1 MSSKIKRSLYQE
13 KDYYRGVYESH
24 PKEHFSAFRRDYAR
38 VIHSASFRRLQG
50 KTQIF
55 PCSESEFFRN
65 RLTHS
70 LEVAQVAKSIATG
83 LNSRFDL
90 DLDTDLVET
99 AALCHDIGHPP
110 FGHNGEKALHAK
122 MREYGGFE
130 GNAQT
135 LRLLAKT
142 EKKVFKGE
150 GPIHSGKDN
159 RFGLNLTHRTLAA
172 TLKYDKEIPSYIINS
187 SDRPIKGYY
196 ASEKAMVEKIKQ
208 HVLFGY
214 PLDALHGRKF
224 KTIECSI
231 MDLADDIAYS
241 TYDIE
246 DAFKGGFLDPL
257 SMVNAEEKV
266 LIKVQ
271 QQAELDGLHL
281 SITDIKAIL
290 KSIFEGII
298 DFDAKFDDVYQ
309 QAKKLANSSYLRTKF
324 TSNLVHY
331 CISHVSLNYDEV
343 CPVLSSV
350 SLEPDV
356 YKQVEVL
363 KLFVYFTVISSPK
376 MNVVRYQG
384 REIISSLF
392 DILINSQIETSLLPE
407 DVGEIFYAFDPDDQ
421 VNRARVISD
430 FIASMT
436 DRYAIELHNRLTS
449 SSVQS
454 IFKPV

>member
-1 MSSKIKRSLYQE
+1 MSEKSLYQD

-24 PKEHFSAFRRDYAR
+24 PKEHFSPFRRDYAR

-70 LEVAQVAKSIATG
+70 LEVAQVAKSIAIN
-83 LNSRFDL
+83 LNSGFGLDFDS
-90 DLDTDLVET
+90 DLVET

-122 MREYGGFE
+122 MLEFGGFE

-172 TLKYDKEIPSYIINS
+172 ILKYDKEIPSYIITQ

-196 ASEKAMVEKIKQ
+196 ASEKAMVEKIKE
-208 HVLFGY
+208 HVLAGY
-214 PLDALHGRKF
+214 PEDVLYDRKF

-257 SMVNAEEKV
+257 SMVNADEKV
-266 LIKVQ
+266 LVKVHE
-271 QQAELDGLHL
+271 QARVDGLDI
-281 SITDIKAIL
+281 SIAEIKAIL

-298 DFDAKFDDVYQ
+298 DFDARFDEIYQ
-309 QAKKLANSSYLRTKF
+309 QAKKLASSSYLRTKF

-331 CISHVSLNYDEV
+331 CISQVGLNYNDR

-350 SLEPDV
+350 YLEPHV

-384 REIISSLF
+384 REIISTLF
-392 DILINSQIETSLLPE
+392 DILVRSQPETSLLPE
-407 DVGEIFYAFDPDDQ
+407 DVGEIFYAFGADDLMS
-421 VNRARVISD
+421 RARVISD

-436 DRYAIELHNRLTS
+436 DRYAIELYSRLTS
-449 SSVQS
+449 SSPQS
-454 IFKPV
+454 LFKPI

>member
-1 MSSKIKRSLYQE
+1 MASSLYQE
-13 KDYYRGVYESH
+13 QDYYRGVYEAH
-24 PKEHFSAFRRDYAR
+24 PKEHFSPFRRDYAR

-70 LEVAQVAKSIATG
+70 LEVAQIAKSIATG
-83 LNSRFDL
+83 LNSRFSL
-90 DLDTDLVET
+90 DIDTDLVET

-122 MREYGGFE
+122 MLEFGGFE
-130 GNAQT
+130 GNAQA

-142 EKKVFKGE
+142 EKKIFEGE

-159 RFGLNLTHRTLAA
+159 RFGLNLTYRTLAA
-172 TLKYDKEIPSYIINS
+172 ILKYDKEIPSYIIS
-187 SDRPIKGYY
+187 SSGYPIKGYY
-196 ASEKAMVEKIKQ
+196 LSEKMLVEKIKQ
-208 HVLFGY
+208 HVLAGY
-214 PLDALHGRKF
+214 SEGVLVGKKF

-257 SMVNAEEKV
+257 SMLNTEHK
-266 LIKVQ
+266 LLKKVQ
-271 QQAELDGLHL
+271 QQAELDGIIV
-281 SITDIKAIL
+281 SISDIQSVL
-290 KSIFEGII
+290 RSIFEGII
-298 DFDAKFDDVYQ
+298 DFDAKFTDIYQ

-331 CISHVSLNYDEV
+331 CISNVELDCDKN

-350 SLEPDV
+350 HLSPKV
-356 YKQVEVL
+356 RKQVEIL
-363 KLFVYFTVISSPK
+363 KLFVYFTVISAPK

-384 REIISSLF
+384 REIISTLF
-392 DILINSQIETSLLPE
+392 DILIASQFETSLLPE
-407 DVGEIFYAFDPDDQ
+407 DVGEIFYAYHLDDQ
-421 VNRARVISD
+421 ANRARTISD

-436 DRYAIELHNRLTS
+436 DRYAIELYSRFTS
-449 SSVQS
+449 SSAQS

>member
-1 MSSKIKRSLYQE
+1 MS
-13 KDYYRGVYESH
+13 
-24 PKEHFSAFRRDYAR
+24 
-38 VIHSASFRRLQG
+38 
-50 KTQIF
+50 
-55 PCSESEFFRN
+55 FFRN

-83 LNSRFDL
+83 LNSRFNL
-90 DLDTDLVET
+90 DVDTDLVET

-110 FGHNGEKALHAK
+110 FGHNGEKALHDK
-122 MREYGGFE
+122 MCEFGGFE

-172 TLKYDKEIPSYIINS
+172 ILKYDKEIPSYIINRS
-187 SDRPIKGYY
+187 NRPIKGYY
-196 ASEKAMVEKIKQ
+196 ASEKEMVEKIKQ
-208 HVLFGY
+208 HVLTGF
-214 PLDALHGRKF
+214 PKDILFNRKF

-257 SMVNAEEKV
+257 SMVNAEDK
-266 LIKVQ
+266 LLKKVQ
-271 QQAELDGLHL
+271 QQAELDGLKV
-281 SITDIKAIL
+281 SIAEIKEIL
-290 KSIFEGII
+290 KSIFNGII
-298 DFDAKFDDVYQ
+298 DFDTKFNVVYQ

-331 CISHVSLNYDEV
+331 CISNVVLDYDEK

-350 SLEPDV
+350 CLEPEV

-363 KLFVYFTVISSPK
+363 KLFVYFMVISSPN

-384 REIISSLF
+384 REIIATLF
-392 DILINSQIETSLLPE
+392 DILVRSQPETSLLPE
-407 DVGEIFYAFDPDDQ
+407 DVGEIFYAFDEDDL

-436 DRYAIELHNRLTS
+436 DRYAIELYSRLTS
-449 SSVQS
+449 SSTQS